1 MKPTGT
7 DPAKPLKGKWIMD
20 KEHCISRLG
29 FLKGASFAAFAGV
42 AGRAEAG
49 DDGGVVATH
58 VDAARRSQRSWL
70 EADVVVAGGGPA
82 GVCAAVSAARA
93 GAKVVL
99 AERFGCLG
107 GNLTL
112 GHVSPILGKVCPGT
126 MVDEV
131 RGLLNANH
139 LNVPKVMTRNG
150 PEEHIDHEEAK
161 GVLAKLCADAG
172 VTVLLCAPVVDAVM
186 EGNRIVGIVVDT
198 PKGLRNIRAKVVI
211 DATGDGRVAMASGA
225 ECKIGRDGDGAT
237 QPSSL
242 EFVVDGVDEKVGLTA
257 WGGTDPVKLPSGEEY
272 RALCK
277 RMNAAG
283 ELPENVTIV
292 RLHRTFYPGE
302 RSVNATQVNGV
313 DALDPVAVGKADAEL
328 RRQIDMCVAFLRKH
342 VPGYEMCRVKSTA
355 DTLGVRETRRVM
367 GDAMVVDD
375 DLLEGR
381 KYADAIVHD
390 AWFLIDIHN
399 PKGGGQAEG
408 HSHPAKPYDI
418 RYGAFLPKGVE
429 GLLTAGRCISGTHRA
444 HASYRVMTPCMAM
457 GEAVGV
463 AAALAAKRGMTPR
476 AVSAADVR
484 GVLRQRGVKL

>member
-1 MKPTGT
+1 
-7 DPAKPLKGKWIMD
+7 MD
-20 KEHCISRLG
+20 KDNCISRLG

-42 AGRAEAG
+42 AGQVTATG
-49 DDGGVVATH
+49 DGD
-58 VDAARRSQRSWL
+58 VDATQTRTAQLSQRPWL

-131 RGLLNANH
+131 RRLLNANH
-139 LNVPKVMTRNG
+139 LNAPKVMTRNG

-172 VTVLLCAPVVDAVM
+172 VTVLLCAPVIDAVM

-198 PKGLRNIRAKVVI
+198 PKGLRNVRAKVVI

-225 ECKIGRDGDGAT
+225 VCKIGRDGDGAT

-277 RMNAAG
+277 RMNAVG

-313 DALDPVAVGKADAEL
+313 DALDPVAVGRADAEL

-342 VPGYEMCRVKSTA
+342 VPGYEKCRVKSTA

-463 AAALAAKRGMTPR
+463 AAALAVQRGTTPR
-476 AVSAADVR
+476 AVRAADVR
-484 GVLRQRGVKL
+484 EALKQRGVKL

>member
-1 MKPTGT
+1 MNV
-7 DPAKPLKGKWIMD
+7 
-20 KEHCISRLG
+20 CRRS
-29 FLKGASFAAFAGV
+29 FLSGSAVTALAAAG
-42 AGRAEAG
+42 GCCT
-49 DDGGVVATH
+49 GGVPRRGDRVA
-58 VDAARRSQRSWL
+58 APWL

-82 GVCAAVSAARA
+82 GVCAAVSAARL
-93 GAKVVL
+93 GAKTILV
-99 AERFGCLG
+99 ERFGCLG

-126 MVDEV
+126 MADEV
-131 RGLLNANH
+131 RRLLNANH
-139 LNVPKVMTRNG
+139 LDAPKVMTRNG

-161 GVLAKLCADAG
+161 GILARLCADAG
-172 VTVLLCAPVVDAVM
+172 VTVLLCAPVVDAQMDGTRVT
-186 EGNRIVGIVVDT
+186 GLTVDT
-198 PKGLRNIRAKVVI
+198 PKGLRTIRAKVVV
-211 DATGDGRVAMASGA
+211 DATGDGRVATAAGA
-225 ECKIGRDGDGAT
+225 EVKIGRDSDGAT
-237 QPSSL
+237 QPSTL
-242 EFVVDGVDEKVGLTA
+242 EFVVDGVDESCAITA

-302 RSVNATQVNGV
+302 RSVNATQINGI
-313 DALDPVAVGKADAEL
+313 DPLDPVALGKAEVEL
-328 RRQIDMCVAFLRKH
+328 RGQIDQCVAFLRNH
-342 VPGYEMCRVKSTA
+342 VPGFEKCRVKSSA
-355 DTLGVRETRRVM
+355 GTLGVRETRRVM

-375 DLLEGR
+375 DLLAGR
-381 KYADAIVHD
+381 HYPDAVVHN

-408 HSHPAKPYDI
+408 HSHPAQPYDI
-418 RYGAFLPKGVE
+418 RYGAFLPKGID

-463 AAALAAKRGMTPR
+463 AAALAAKRGVAPR
-476 AVSAADVR
+476 DVSAADIRAELSRR
-484 GVLRQRGVKL
+484 GVRLEGVSANRAS

>member
-1 MKPTGT
+1 M
-7 DPAKPLKGKWIMD
+7 
-20 KEHCISRLG
+20 
-29 FLKGASFAAFAGV
+29 
-42 AGRAEAG
+42 
-49 DDGGVVATH
+49 
-58 VDAARRSQRSWL
+58 RR
-70 EADVVVAGGGPA
+70 
-82 GVCAAVSAARA
+82 
-93 GAKVVL
+93 
-99 AERFGCLG
+99 
-107 GNLTL
+107 
-112 GHVSPILGKVCPGT
+112 
-126 MVDEV
+126 
-131 RGLLNANH
+131 LLNANH
-139 LNVPKVMTRNG
+139 LDSHKVMTRNG

-161 GVLAKLCADAG
+161 GILAKLCADAG
-172 VTVLLCAPVVDAVM
+172 VTVLLCASVVDAVM
-186 EGNRIVGIVVDT
+186 DGNCVRGLVVDT
-198 PKGLRNIRAKVVI
+198 PKGLRTISARVVV
-211 DATGDGRVAMASGA
+211 DATGDGRVATAAGA
-225 ECKIGRDGDGAT
+225 TVRVGRDSDGAT

-242 EFVVDGVDEKVGLTA
+242 EFVVDGVDESVAITA

-313 DALDPVAVGKADAEL
+313 DALDPVAIGRADAEL
-328 RRQIDMCVAFLRKH
+328 RRQIGMCVAFLRKH
-342 VPGYEMCRVKSTA
+342 VPGYEKGHVKSTA

-381 KYADAIVHD
+381 KYPDAIVHD

-429 GLLTAGRCISGTHRA
+429 ALLAAGRCISGTHRA

-463 AAALAAKRGMTPR
+463 AAALAVKHNVMPR
-476 AVSAADVR
+476 KVFAADIRSELKRR
-484 GVLRQRGVKL
+484 GVHLA

>member
-1 MKPTGT
+1 MKI
-7 DPAKPLKGKWIMD
+7 D
-20 KEHCISRLG
+20 RRG
-29 FLKGASFAAFAGV
+29 FLSGSTVAALAVTGGCCTVRSPRRGNRTPANWLGA
-42 AGRAEAG
+42 
-49 DDGGVVATH
+49 DI
-58 VDAARRSQRSWL
+58 
-70 EADVVVAGGGPA
+70 VVAGGGPA
-82 GVCAAVSAARA
+82 GVCAAVSAARM
-93 GAKVVL
+93 GAKTVL
-99 AERFGCLG
+99 VERFGCLG

-112 GHVSPILGKVCPGT
+112 GHVSPILGKACPGT
-126 MVDEV
+126 MADEV
-131 RGLLNANH
+131 RQLLNAAH
-139 LNVPKVMTRNG
+139 LDAQKVMTRNG

-161 GVLAKLCADAG
+161 GILAKLCADAG
-172 VTVLLCAPVVDAVM
+172 VTVLLCSSVVDVVM
-186 EGNRIVGIVVDT
+186 DGNCVRGLVVDT
-198 PKGLRNIRAKVVI
+198 PKGLRTISAKVVV
-211 DATGDGRVAMASGA
+211 DATGDGRVAMSAGA
-225 ECKIGRDGDGAT
+225 EVKIGRDSDGAT

-242 EFVVDGVDEKVGLTA
+242 EFVVDGVDESVAITA

-313 DALDPVAVGKADAEL
+313 DALDPVAIGKADAEL

-342 VPGYEMCRVKSTA
+342 VPGYEKCRVKSTA

-381 KYADAIVHD
+381 KYPDAVVHD

-418 RYGAFLPKGVE
+418 RYGAFLPRGVE

-457 GEAVGV
+457 GEAAGV
-463 AAALAAKRGMTPR
+463 AAALAARFGRAPREVAAGEVRAELMKRG
-476 AVSAADVR
+476 VS
-484 GVLRQRGVKL
+484 L

>member
-1 MKPTGT
+1 
-7 DPAKPLKGKWIMD
+7 MD
-20 KEHCISRLG
+20 KDLCISRLG
-29 FLKGASFAAFAGV
+29 FLKGASLAAVAGV
-42 AGRAEAG
+42 AGRAT
-49 DDGGVVATH
+49 AT
-58 VDAARRSQRSWL
+58 DQPSTINYQLPTINYL

-131 RGLLNANH
+131 RRLLNANH
-139 LNVPKVMTRNG
+139 LNAPKVMTRNG

-198 PKGLRNIRAKVVI
+198 PKGLRNVRAKVVI

-342 VPGYEMCRVKSTA
+342 VPGYEKCRVKSTA

-463 AAALAAKRGMTPR
+463 AAALAAKRGTTPR

>member
-1 MKPTGT
+1 
-7 DPAKPLKGKWIMD
+7 MD
-20 KEHCISRLG
+20 KDHCISRLG

-42 AGRAEAG
+42 AGRATATDNEGVIAAQTREA
-49 DDGGVVATH
+49 
-58 VDAARRSQRSWL
+58 RWSPRPWL
-70 EADVVVAGGGPA
+70 ETDVVVAGGGPA

-131 RGLLNANH
+131 RRLLNANH
-139 LNVPKVMTRNG
+139 LNAPKVMTRNG

-186 EGNRIVGIVVDT
+186 EGRRIVGIVVDT
-198 PKGLRNIRAKVVI
+198 PKGLRNVRAKVVV

-225 ECKIGRDGDGAT
+225 VCKIGRDGDGAT

-302 RSVNATQVNGV
+302 RSVNATQVNDV

-342 VPGYEMCRVKSTA
+342 VPGYGTCRVKSTA

-381 KYADAIVHD
+381 KYADAVVHD

-463 AAALAAKRGMTPR
+463 AAALAANRGTTPR
-476 AVSAADVR
+476 AVSAAEVR
-484 GVLRQRGVKL
+484 EVLKRRGVKL

>member
-1 MKPTGT
+1 MN
-7 DPAKPLKGKWIMD
+7 MD
-20 KEHCISRLG
+20 FNRRG
-29 FLKGASFAAFAGV
+29 FLKGVSLAAFAG
-42 AGRAEAG
+42 
-49 DDGGVVATH
+49 GGVVGRAAFR
-58 VDAARRSQRSWL
+58 DAEGGVALSEESRLSQPWL
-70 EADVVVAGGGPA
+70 FADVVVAGGGPA
-82 GVCAAVSAARA
+82 GVCAAVSAARM
-93 GAKVVL
+93 GAKTILV
-99 AERFGCLG
+99 ERFGCLG

-112 GHVSPILGKVCPGT
+112 GHISPVLGKVCPGT
-126 MVDEV
+126 MADEV
-131 RGLLNANH
+131 RRLLNANH
-139 LNVPKVMTRNG
+139 LDSQNVMTRNG

-161 GVLAKLCADAG
+161 GILAKLCADAG
-172 VTVLLCAPVVDAVM
+172 VTVLLCASVVDAVM
-186 EGNRIVGIVVDT
+186 EGSRITRIVVDT
-198 PKGLRNIRAKVVI
+198 PKGLRTISAKAVV
-211 DATGDGRVAMASGA
+211 DATGDGRVAMAAGA
-225 ECKIGRDGDGAT
+225 TVKVGRDSDGAT

-242 EFVVDGVDEKVGLTA
+242 EFVVDGVDESVGITA

-313 DALDPVAVGKADAEL
+313 DALDPVAIGKADAEL
-328 RRQIDMCVAFLRKH
+328 RRQIGMCVAFLRKH
-342 VPGYEMCRVKSTA
+342 VPGYGKCRVKSTA

-367 GDAMVVDD
+367 GDAMVVDA
-375 DLLEGR
+375 DLIEGR
-381 KYADAIVHD
+381 KYADAVVHD

-463 AAALAAKRGMTPR
+463 AAALAAKRGTTPR

-484 GVLRQRGVKL
+484 EVLIRRGVKL

>member
-1 MKPTGT
+1 MNFN
-7 DPAKPLKGKWIMD
+7 
-20 KEHCISRLG
+20 RRN
-29 FLKGASFAAFAGV
+29 FLKGTAFAAV
-42 AGRAEAG
+42 AGGIRTSKAE
-49 DDGGVVATH
+49 GGGTMLKAVPWL
-58 VDAARRSQRSWL
+58 DA
-70 EADVVVAGGGPA
+70 EVVVAGGGPA
-82 GVCAAVSAARA
+82 GVCAAVSAARM
-93 GAKVVL
+93 GAKTVL
-99 AERFGCLG
+99 IERFGCLG

-126 MVDEV
+126 MADEV
-131 RGLLNANH
+131 RRLLNANH
-139 LNVPKVMTRNG
+139 LDSQKVMTRNG

-161 GVLAKLCADAG
+161 GILAKLCADAG
-172 VTVLLCAPVVDAVM
+172 VTVLLCASVVDAVM
-186 EGNRIVGIVVDT
+186 DGNCVRGLVVDT
-198 PKGLRNIRAKVVI
+198 PKGLRTIAAKVVV
-211 DATGDGRVAMASGA
+211 DATGDGRVATAAGA
-225 ECKIGRDGDGAT
+225 TVRVGRDSDGAT

-242 EFVVDGVDEKVGLTA
+242 EFVVDGVDESVAITA

-313 DALDPVAVGKADAEL
+313 DALDPVAIGRADAEL
-328 RRQIDMCVAFLRKH
+328 RRQIGMCVAFLRKY
-342 VPGYEMCRVKSTA
+342 VPGYGKCRVKSTA

-381 KYADAIVHD
+381 KYSDSIVHD

-463 AAALAAKRGMTPR
+463 AASLAAKSDIVPR
-476 AVSAADVR
+476 RVSAEDVR
-484 GVLRQRGVKL
+484 SELIRRGVHLV